1 MLGHVN
7 CYCVS
12 LYGCIITAFSHA
24 HAHSYR
30 MCIQVYLNGDG
41 IGRGT
46 HLSVFFVPMHGEYGN
61 GLQWPF
67 GQQVTVTLQ
76 GEL

>member
-1 MLGHVN
+1 
-7 CYCVS
+7 
-12 LYGCIITAFSHA
+12 
-24 HAHSYR
+24 

-46 HLSVFFVPMHGEYGN
+46 HLSVFFVLMNGEYGN

-67 GQQVTVTLQ
+67 R
-76 GEL
+76 